1 MAERLE
7 MATMTSKGQ
16 GLMKGN
22 GRWYVE
28 NAIRASFRETEE
40 EFSGEAK
47 KAGFKD
53 EDEMQQYMKER
64 RKEMG
69 R

>member
-1 MAERLE
+1 
-7 MATMTSKGQ
+7 
-16 GLMKGN
+16 MKEN
-22 GRWYVE
+22 GRWYAE

-47 KAGFKD
+47 KAGFKE